1 MFCILLVTPD
11 LFPNFSNS
19 RVVSFCDVFIVS
31 ISILRSWMVLFISF
45 AYLIVFSY
53 KSLRVFVVVVVVLF
67 LSL

>member
-1 MFCILLVTPD
+1 
-11 LFPNFSNS
+11 
-19 RVVSFCDVFIVS
+19 
-31 ISILRSWMVLFISF
+31 MVLFISF